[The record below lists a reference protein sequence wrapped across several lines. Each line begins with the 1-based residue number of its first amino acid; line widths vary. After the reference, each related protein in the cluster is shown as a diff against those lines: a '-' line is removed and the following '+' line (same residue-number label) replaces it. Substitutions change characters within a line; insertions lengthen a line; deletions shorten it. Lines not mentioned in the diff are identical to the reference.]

1 MTQRFRNMNPVAVLP
16 ILRSPRHV
24 DLNDRVGLIEWTFVE
39 DELGQPVAMQ
49 CTLKYGAGGSPCK
62 VCVGAALDLPEK
74 LWNVIEQDAVIEAL
88 RETLADPARNVPMF
102 GFKAH

>member
-1 MTQRFRNMNPVAVLP
+1 MTQRFRSMNPVAVLP
-16 ILRSPRHV
+16 VLRSPRHV
-24 DLNDRVGLIEWTFVE
+24 DLNDRVGLLEWSFVE
-39 DELGQPVAMQ
+39 DELGHPVGMQ
-49 CTLKYGAGGSPCK
+49 CTLKYGAAGSPCK

-88 RETLADPARNVPMF
+88 RETLADPTQDVPVF